1 MSDELL
7 DRAAQALRDAE
18 AAAASDEAMIT
29 RALLAGRAR
38 QQRQTRVRRAWIAGG
53 AALALAAVAVLFLL
67 ERSAP
72 SPIAGPSAPPPLTPR
87 AAPLPEAPPEA
98 LPAPVV
104 RGDDR
109 LTPTRSARF
118 RLDFD
123 DPARRVVT
131 LTHGAMLFDLAPL
144 PEGHAFAVRTAHLEA
159 LVTGTVFAVEARASG
174 SAVEVFEGSV
184 LVREGGRVRLLSAGQ
199 RHGVLQDGALRAAG
213 EAAAEA
219 RGRAAPLA
227 AAPHAAVPPA
237 AVEATERPPARA
249 RRRAA
254 ADARRPPTPTP
265 ERARARIVEG
275 HADEALAMARAA
287 APSPAWRYV
296 EADALR
302 ALGRDQEAAQAYDA
316 AADGLEGSAQ
326 REAALL
332 AAQLH
337 LRGGDA
343 ERALRSLEGARV
355 AEVASPLRERALVLR
370 AEALVRL
377 ERHDALLEV
386 ARAYLRLYPT
396 GHRAAWMGRVVD
408 GARALTPGG
417 SAPPR

>member
-72 SPIAGPSAPPPLTPR
+72 TPIAGPSPPPPLTPR
-87 AAPLPEAPPEA
+87 AAPLPEA

-159 LVTGTVFAVEARASG
+159 LVTGTIFAVEARASG

-199 RHGVLQDGALRAAG
+199 RHGVLQDEALRAAG